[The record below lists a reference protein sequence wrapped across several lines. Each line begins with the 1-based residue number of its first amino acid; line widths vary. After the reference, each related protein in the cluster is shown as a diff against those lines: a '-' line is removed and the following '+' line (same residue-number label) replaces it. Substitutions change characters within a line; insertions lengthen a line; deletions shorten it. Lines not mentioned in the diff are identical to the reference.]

1 MNKYKLI
8 IKVCGNIDHGE
19 DPNKAP
25 YGMKEKYTETSNEIY
40 ELQVFL
46 RDFIDENNL
55 GAGNLVSAK
64 VYEDDKYIGDIF
76 YNGNYKS
83 KEK

>member
-8 IKVCGNIDHGE
+8 IEICGNIDHGE

-25 YGMKEKYTETSNEIY
+25 FGMKKTYTEEANEIY

-46 RDFIDENNL
+46 RDFVDENDL

-64 VYEDDKYIGDIF
+64 VFENDQYIGDIF

>member
-8 IKVCGNIDHGE
+8 IKICGNIDHGE

-25 YGMKEKYTETSNEIY
+25 FGLKEQYIEEANEIY
-40 ELQVFL
+40 ELQVYF
-46 RDFIDENNL
+46 RDFIEENDL
-55 GAGNLVSAK
+55 GASNIVSAK
-64 VYEDDKYIGDIF
+64 VFEDNKHIGDIF